1 MSEALQIIETN
12 QALEAMPSAYISPVI
27 SLERA
32 LANHAMLK
40 QYVSQMLTEGHDFGV
55 IPGTGSKPSLL
66 KPGAEKLTT
75 IFGLTKRFALVQATE
90 DWDGSQHNGEPFF
103 YYIYRCSL
111 LKGDLLIAESD
122 GSCNSFESKYRY
134 RKADRLCPDCAQATI
149 IKGREEY
156 GGGWLCYKNKGG
168 CGAKFDVN
176 DPAITAQQ
184 VGRVVNPDIADQIN
198 TIQKMAQKRAL
209 IGTTLLA
216 VNASEFF
223 TQDIEDFNHEPTPTG
238 TDGGRPAQQ
247 PTTAGRAPEPNPRK
261 ATPASHIAQSVA
273 ELATPKQVT
282 MIRGMA
288 YELEIDPDIEASEV
302 LKTKV
307 KIEELSR
314 KGASAFIDHLKAII
328 AGTEDIASLTR
339 RAGSGQDVPK
349 TSVIPGVV
357 VIDVEPVAHTKPVG
371 VPNLPTEATTTMG
384 LEEFKAALASVP
396 PELPKWRFREIVQ
409 EFVQVEQYQPGDEYD
424 AIERDRAP
432 MVAKL
437 RAEAQFF
444 VEKEQR
450 AAQRKTS
457 GTFWRRVNE
466 LRAGHDVGMVLFN
479 KWTKDKQ
486 TDWTS
491 AQAELER
498 SVAGQIAA

>member
-1 MSEALQIIETN
+1 MNEALIIAPTE
-12 QALEAMPSAYISPVI
+12 ALEPMPSAYISPVI

-75 IFGLTKRFALVQATE
+75 IFGLTKRFAIVQATE

-111 LKGDLLIAESD
+111 WKGDLLIAESD

-134 RKADRLCPDCAQATI
+134 RKADRLCPDCAQPSI
-149 IKGREEY
+149 IRGKEEW

-168 CGAKFDVN
+168 CGAKFGIN

-198 TIQKMAQKRAL
+198 TIQKMGQKRAL

-223 TQDIEDFNHEPTPTG
+223 TQDIEDFNHEPPTG

-247 PTTAGRAPEPNPRK
+247 QSSSGHTPDPQPRNV
-261 ATPASHIAQSVA
+261 TPMTSIAKSVA
-273 ELATPKQVT
+273 ELATPKQLS
-282 MIRGMA
+282 MIRAMA
-288 YELEIDPDIEASEV
+288 HELELDPDAETALFAKQQICV
-302 LKTKV
+302 G
-307 KIEELSR
+307 ELSR
-314 KGASAFIDHLKAII
+314 KGASSFIDHLKGII
-328 AGTEDIASLTR
+328 AGTSDQLTMKR
-339 RAGSGQDVPK
+339 RAGSVHQPM
-349 TSVIPGVV
+349 TPIRP
-357 VIDVEPVAHTKPVG
+357 VEEAPTLATTKPVG
-371 VPNLPTEATTTMG
+371 VPNLPAEMG
-384 LEEFKAALASVP
+384 LAEFKTALEIVKP
-396 PELPKWRFREIVQ
+396 KLPGWRFREVVQ
-409 EFVQVEQYQPGDEYD
+409 EFVMVEDYQPDDELD
-424 AIERDRAP
+424 AIERDRGP
-432 MVAKL
+432 MIQKL
-437 RAEAQFF
+437 NDESRFF
-444 VEKEQR
+444 IEKEQR
-450 AAQRKTS
+450 AAERKTS
-457 GTFWRRVNE
+457 TTFWKRVGE
-466 LRAGHDVGMVLFN
+466 LQVGREFGVTLIN

-486 TDWTS
+486 TDWTA

-498 SVAGQIAA
+498 SAADQMAA